1 MIGSDTPLMGE
12 AAGHASPGAARGGGR
27 GRLAVITALSL
38 LPALLRL
45 IKPRS
50 PALPAAPARPP
61 LRNGFIKSR
70 VRPSL
75 PVPCQ
80 LLPDALS
87 LPALEAVGIVP
98 LGQEPFPHG
107 EQRPQ
112 ELPGGPRE
120 PGVGSYRL
128 ALQRMAGDLLSLRR
142 RVASLEAENGH
153 LRHSLAQLREPGQL
167 RDTDLDVMTREELQD
182 RLATLAR
189 ELAAGTAEMRGL
201 RDRVQRLQNELI
213 RKNDREKEL
222 VLLQRCHRQ
231 QQLALRRCQDRVA
244 KARGLEQALR
254 QQEKASGGHGLGVT
268 RTDLGAR
275 GAPLAPPGPPRGGHT
290 ALASRWA
297 HGDSCAL
304 RAGDRGHGAG
314 AAGEAGRAG
323 QEHGESRGWVQEGT
337 GTLRDVPNPQGCPQ
351 ASWELPGMVQ
361 GRSMEGPAGGCG
373 GDRDPQGC
381 DSLCGDALAALLAE
395 NRRLREELA
404 RPPRAAAAAA
414 PRAPALLPANST
426 GGVSW
431 GAPPAPW
438 GGSSG
443 EGGDAAPPLPVPL
456 LPCPQGVLGGTEKL
470 WLLARL
476 EEAQARG
483 RALESQLEE
492 AARRW
497 GREKQELGTRLLE
510 REHGLPLASKLP
522 AISVP
527 PRRPRQA
534 LPPLP

>member
-1 MIGSDTPLMGE
+1 QEEGTIRPFCSSVVCLTLIP
-12 AAGHASPGAARGGGR
+12 SRFPGARGD
-27 GRLAVITALSL
+27 I
-38 LPALLRL
+38 
-45 IKPRS
+45 
-50 PALPAAPARPP
+50 PALPGGAR
-61 LRNGFIKSR
+61 LRSG
-70 VRPSL
+70 L
-75 PVPCQ
+75 Q
-80 LLPDALS
+80 
-87 LPALEAVGIVP
+87 
-98 LGQEPFPHG
+98 
-107 EQRPQ
+107 
-112 ELPGGPRE
+112 
-120 PGVGSYRL
+120 GVGSYRL

-182 RLATLAR
+182 RLATLGR

-323 QEHGESRGWVQEGT
+323 QERGESRGWVQEGT

-351 ASWELPGMVQ
+351 ASWGLPGMVQ

-381 DSLCGDALAALLAE
+381 PQASRPGRGSLSAPSLLGERHRTRPAVPPRHPTGDSLCGDALAALLAE

-456 LPCPQGVLGGTEKL
+456 LSCPQGVLGGTEKL

-483 RALESQLEE
+483 RVLERQLEE

>member
-1 MIGSDTPLMGE
+1 MVRLTLIPSPP
-12 AAGHASPGAARGGGR
+12 PGARGD
-27 GRLAVITALSL
+27 I
-38 LPALLRL
+38 
-45 IKPRS
+45 
-50 PALPAAPARPP
+50 PALPGGAR
-61 LRNGFIKSR
+61 LRSG
-70 VRPSL
+70 L
-75 PVPCQ
+75 Q
-80 LLPDALS
+80 GL
-87 LPALEAVGIVP
+87 
-98 LGQEPFPHG
+98 
-107 EQRPQ
+107 
-112 ELPGGPRE
+112 
-120 PGVGSYRL
+120 GSYRL

-167 RDTDLDVMTREELQD
+167 RHADLDVMTREELQD
-182 RLATLAR
+182 RLAALGR
-189 ELAAGTAEMRGL
+189 ELVAGAAEMRGL

-254 QQEKASGGHGLGVT
+254 QQEKVIEAMERVLREKPAGLGRST
-268 RTDLGAR
+268 ER
-275 GAPLAPPGPPRGGHT
+275 
-290 ALASRWA
+290 
-297 HGDSCAL
+297 
-304 RAGDRGHGAG
+304 
-314 AAGEAGRAG
+314 AAG
-323 QEHGESRGWVQEGT
+323 
-337 GTLRDVPNPQGCPQ
+337 
-351 ASWELPGMVQ
+351 
-361 GRSMEGPAGGCG
+361 
-373 GDRDPQGC
+373 

-414 PRAPALLPANST
+414 PRAPALL
-426 GGVSW
+426 
-431 GAPPAPW
+431 
-438 GGSSG
+438 
-443 EGGDAAPPLPVPL
+443 
-456 LPCPQGVLGGTEKL
+456 GVLGGTEKL
-470 WLLARL
+470 SLLARL
-476 EEAQARG
+476 EESQARG
-483 RALESQLEE
+483 RVLERQLEE